1 MPVLAVCLLCEYIIV
16 KVKARPCIYSYNFC
30 FENYFILMIEFNELD
45 VQQRN
50 KDVNT
55 TLS

>member
-1 MPVLAVCLLCEYIIV
+1 MPVLAVCLLCEHIIV
-16 KVKARPCIYSYNFC
+16 KVKACPCIYSFNFC